1 MVSMAGVRDA
11 ISAAVDKM
19 VDDWAQMRL
28 VGSASTHLLLVP
40 PPPTRAK
47 DKKEVPAHPQEAV
60 LGYVCNDKK
69 CEKPCFYHQLQRGQG
84 RRVNGGYV
92 VDHGAVQAIQGLDR
106 DVFEGRGCV
115 AVPLG
120 PSALDPA
127 GPINLGSTG
136 DCWVSGSCVPS
147 WDALAVAFTKL
158 RRD

>member
-28 VGSASTHLLLVP
+28 VGSASAHLLLVP

-84 RRVNGGYV
+84 RRVNGGLWAPWPKSESSKCKQV
-92 VDHGAVQAIQGLDR
+92 HRCQHP
-106 DVFEGRGCV
+106 E
-115 AVPLG
+115 
-120 PSALDPA
+120 
-127 GPINLGSTG
+127 T
-136 DCWVSGSCVPS
+136 
-147 WDALAVAFTKL
+147 
-158 RRD
+158 